1 MRSGCEAGAKAVRAA
16 IRRPALVLLAGVLA
30 VGCATT
36 TGLVPKRLGSL
47 PWGRDDQGRAMLEA
61 RGLHDRGESH
71 AALAAVE
78 RVLVVEPQNVDA
90 HRLRQDILRDRGRL
104 GLLFVEAERR
114 VAADPASGEALYLQA
129 RMLEDPGQRSAL
141 MQQATALQPDSVW
154 PWIGLAY
161 SQRTSDPARSI
172 ELYRSTWEASGRH
185 PVVGVGFGAILREE
199 DRLDEALVVYGSMS
213 GRRDA
218 QGLGQVGL
226 VQVLLAQDKRREAW
240 AAFLDCLRLRPF
252 DPAVQLLASQW
263 LQAGASQD
271 QASQMLEALREDPAR
286 LASFARGE
294 GAATAARLLRQLHL
308 PHAALSLVRARPV
321 ADRDPALRRLERE
334 LLLATGDVRGFLE
347 VVAADLPAALMSD
360 ETNQLRGSWL
370 RLVRGPLRE
379 QDPLGE
385 PAVAVALL
393 EALRD
398 NGMLTEAD
406 QFASLALLRFP
417 NQVRINQLQ
426 DEVARALAFESELRR
441 ILYAG
446 YASPKPPSLDDV
458 LAQLRLLSMR
468 ILGRDVVGATP
479 RFLVPLV
486 GDLLDPFGSGL
497 GNWFARYNKHLVL
510 GQKRSGPVEGM
521 LLTRLSLRE
530 LPPDE
535 ALPLR
540 SRCMEVVCENRAIRS
555 VSGVIGGDI
564 AGVALLNHFLVD
576 HDSVR
581 QWAAG
586 IRKRRAIAAQDGNAL
601 ASDPLP
607 QLVAADDPLDAEWR
621 LALASPV
628 PDGELEAAVLDTIR
642 HHERAHL
649 VDSFH
654 YLPFEANLWRGL
666 GLLFSFG
673 FSPAAIEGEMERRA
687 ELASLALS
695 PHTHLVLAHI
705 AEFQDQYDPAS
716 PHGRGFRALAREL
729 VERLRA
735 RGVPEER
742 LRTCAWH
749 ELDPG
754 VVREVAREMLA
765 TLPYR

>member
-1 MRSGCEAGAKAVRAA
+1 MRFGCEAATPGVRAK
-16 IRRPALVLLAGVLA
+16 RRRVAAVVLLAVLA
-30 VGCATT
+30 AGCAATAS
-36 TGLVPKRLGSL
+36 LVPAKLGSL
-47 PWGRDDQGRAMLEA
+47 PWGRDEQGKAMLEA
-61 RGLHDRGESH
+61 RALHDRGELP

-78 RVLVVEPQNVDA
+78 RVLAVQPGDVDA
-90 HRLRQDILRDRGRL
+90 HRLRQDILRERGRL
-104 GLLFVEAERR
+104 GLLVVEAEQRL
-114 VAADPASGEALYLQA
+114 AANPTSGEAHYL
-129 RMLEDPGQRSAL
+129 RGRLLEEPEQRSAV
-141 MQQATALQPDSVW
+141 MEQAVALQPDSVW
-154 PWIGLAY
+154 PWIGYAY
-161 SQRTSDPARSI
+161 SLRTTDPERCI
-172 ELYRSTWEASGRH
+172 DLYRRTWEASGRH
-185 PVVGVGFGAILREE
+185 PVVGTGYGAVLRQEN
-199 DRLDEALVVYGSMS
+199 RLDEALVVYGQMAA
-213 GRRDA
+213 RRDA
-218 QGLGQVGL
+218 QGLGQLGL

-252 DPAVQLLASQW
+252 DPGVQLLAAQW

-286 LASFARGE
+286 LAWFARGE
-294 GAATAARLLRQLHL
+294 GAATAVRLLRQLHL
-308 PHAALSLVRARPV
+308 PHAALALVRARPV
-321 ADRDPALRRLERE
+321 GGRDPALRRLERE
-334 LLLATGDVRGFLE
+334 LLLATGDVRGFLD
-347 VVAADLPAALMSD
+347 VVAADLPRDLLED
-360 ETNQLRGSWL
+360 ETNQLRGQWL

-379 QDPLGE
+379 QDALAE
-385 PAVAVALL
+385 PARAVALL

-398 NGMLTEAD
+398 CGMLTEAD

-417 NQVRINQLQ
+417 DHVELAALQ
-426 DEVARALAFESELRR
+426 GEVARVLAFEAELRR

-446 YASPKPPSLDDV
+446 YATEKPPALDDV
-458 LAQLRLLSMR
+458 LAQLRLLSVR
-468 ILGRDVVGATP
+468 IHGKDVVGAAP

-497 GNWFARYNKHLVL
+497 GSWFARYNKHLVL

-530 LPPDE
+530 LPEQPD
-535 ALPLR
+535 LPLR

-576 HDSVR
+576 FDSVR
-581 QWAAG
+581 QWASG
-586 IRKRRAIAAQDGNAL
+586 IRQRRAIAREDGDAL

-607 QLVAADDPLDAEWR
+607 QSTPAGDPLDAEWR
-621 LALASPV
+621 LALACPV
-628 PDGELEAAVLDTIR
+628 ADAGLEAAVLDTIR

-666 GLLFSFG
+666 GLLFAFG

-695 PHTHLVLAHI
+695 PHTHLVLSHI
-705 AEFQDQYDPAS
+705 AEFQDQYDPQS

-729 VERLRA
+729 VQRLRE

-742 LRTCAWH
+742 LRTCSWH
-749 ELDPG
+749 ELDTRL
-754 VVREVAREMLA
+754 VREVAREMLA
-765 TLPYR
+765 SVWSR

>member
-1 MRSGCEAGAKAVRAA
+1 MRAA
-16 IRRPALVLLAGVLA
+16 SGRAAALVLAALLAT
-30 VGCATT
+30 GCAATT
-36 TGLVPKRLGSL
+36 DAVPPRLGSL
-47 PWGRDDQGRAMLEA
+47 PWGRDDQGRALLEA
-61 RGLHDRGESH
+61 RGLHDRGEAR

-78 RVLVVEPQNVDA
+78 RVLTLDPADVDA
-90 HRLRQDILRDRGRL
+90 HRLRQDILRERGRL
-104 GLLFVEAERR
+104 GLLCVEADQRLAASPDSGEAMYLRARLLDDPEERR
-114 VAADPASGEALYLQA
+114 VA
-129 RMLEDPGQRSAL
+129 MQRA
-141 MQQATALQPDSVW
+141 AALQPDSVW
-154 PWIGLAY
+154 PWVGYAY
-161 SQRTSDPARSI
+161 SQRGLDPVQSLD
-172 ELYRSTWEASGRH
+172 LYRRAYEASGRH
-185 PVVGVGFGAILREE
+185 PVVGIGYGAVLRQEN
-199 DRLDEALVVYGSMS
+199 RLDEALVVYGQMA
-213 GRRDA
+213 GRRDS

-252 DPAVQLLASQW
+252 DPSVQLLASQW

-271 QASQMLEALREDPAR
+271 QLSQMLEALREDPQR
-286 LASFARGE
+286 LELFAQGE
-294 GAATAARLLRQLHL
+294 GVTTAVRLLRQLHL
-308 PHAALSLVRARPV
+308 PHAALALVRARPLPE
-321 ADRDPALRRLERE
+321 RDPQLRRLERE
-334 LLLATGDVRGFLE
+334 LLLATGDVRGFLD
-347 VVAADLPAALMSD
+347 VVAHDLPRVLLED
-360 ETNQLRGSWL
+360 ETNQLRSAWL
-370 RLVRGPLRE
+370 RLARGPLRE
-379 QDPLGE
+379 QDPMAD
-385 PAVAVALL
+385 PARATAFLR
-393 EALRD
+393 ALRD
-398 NGMLTEAD
+398 TGLLVEAD
-406 QFASLALLRFP
+406 QFAALALLRFP
-417 NQVRINQLQ
+417 DQVELVELQ
-426 DEVARALAFESELRR
+426 REVGQALAFESELRR

-446 YASPKPPSLDDV
+446 YGARKPPSLDEV
-458 LAQLRLLSMR
+458 LAQLRLVSVR
-468 ILGRDVVGATP
+468 ILGKDVVGATP

-497 GNWFARYNKHLVL
+497 GAWFARYNKHLVL
-510 GQKRSGPVEGM
+510 GQKRSAPVEGM

-540 SRCMEVVCENRAIRS
+540 SRCMEVVCENRSIRS

-581 QWAAG
+581 QWASG
-586 IRKRRAIAAQDGNAL
+586 IRKRRAIAAEDGNAL
-601 ASDPLP
+601 AADPLP
-607 QLVAADDPLDAEWR
+607 QSVAADDPLDAEWR

-628 PDGELEAAVLDTIR
+628 ADADLEAAVLDTIR

-654 YLPFEANLWRGL
+654 YLPFEANVWRGL
-666 GLLFSFG
+666 GLLFAFG

-687 ELASLALS
+687 ELASLAMS
-695 PHTHLVLAHI
+695 PHTHLVLSHI

-742 LRTCAWH
+742 LRTCSWH
-749 ELDPG
+749 ELDP
-754 VVREVAREMLA
+754 VQVREVAREMLA